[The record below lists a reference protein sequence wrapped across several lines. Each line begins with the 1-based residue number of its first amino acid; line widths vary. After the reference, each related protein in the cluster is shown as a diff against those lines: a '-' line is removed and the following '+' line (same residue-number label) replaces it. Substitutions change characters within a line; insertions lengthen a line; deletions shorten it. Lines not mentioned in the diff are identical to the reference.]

1 MVCSEVCSFFG
12 GGGRREFR
20 NFSNSV
26 MLEKP
31 MNRISGNS
39 ENKGW
44 NHWLTSKPN
53 VMCAEQSGIFVGKL
67 QGII

>member
-1 MVCSEVCSFFG
+1 
-12 GGGRREFR
+12 
-20 NFSNSV
+20 
-26 MLEKP
+26 

-39 ENKGW
+39 ENKSW